1 MSFFSNSSHL
11 DDAVSKCRHNKYI
24 FIRRQ
29 FLCLSVNQS
38 VSQTDERSI
47 STRATNQSLLRFPLV
62 IGYAIDLYFKI
73 KSCLEAC
80 PTKSNGSI
88 VICTKYLIRKE
99 TNMTQAKVLS
109 DKDVRKV
116 LLYIAS
122 RKHANRN
129 RAMFVLLNSTGM
141 RVGEL
146 AALRLC
152 DVLQSTGEIVDEIRL
167 GAVQTKGS
175 RGRTVV
181 LSQKAQ
187 EEIKHYLQTRFNLK
201 GLLAVTMTDTSR
213 ALFTTQKNPNRG
225 FSSSTLTQHFHY
237 IYKGAGINGAS
248 SHSSRRSFITNLANM
263 GVSVRVLMELAGH
276 RSMAVTQRY
285 IDVNPSMMRKAVELL
300 G

>member
-1 MSFFSNSSHL
+1 M
-11 DDAVSKCRHNKYI
+11 A
-24 FIRRQ
+24 
-29 FLCLSVNQS
+29 
-38 VSQTDERSI
+38 
-47 STRATNQSLLRFPLV
+47 
-62 IGYAIDLYFKI
+62 
-73 KSCLEAC
+73 
-80 PTKSNGSI
+80 
-88 VICTKYLIRKE
+88 
-99 TNMTQAKVLS
+99 QAKVLS
-109 DKDVRKV
+109 DKDIRKV

-122 RKHANRN
+122 RKHATRN

-146 AALRLC
+146 SALRLSS
-152 DVLQSTGEIVDEIRL
+152 VLTPTGEIVDEIRL
-167 GAVQTKGS
+167 SADQTKGS

-187 EEIKHYLQTRFNLK
+187 EEIKNYLQTRFKLK
-201 GLLAVTMTDTSR
+201 DLLAVTLTDTSR

-225 FSSSTLTQHFHY
+225 FSASTLTQHFHY
-237 IYKGAGINGAS
+237 IYKGAGITGAS

-285 IDVNPSMMRKAVELL
+285 IDVNPSMMRKAIELL

>member
-1 MSFFSNSSHL
+1 M
-11 DDAVSKCRHNKYI
+11 A
-24 FIRRQ
+24 
-29 FLCLSVNQS
+29 
-38 VSQTDERSI
+38 
-47 STRATNQSLLRFPLV
+47 
-62 IGYAIDLYFKI
+62 
-73 KSCLEAC
+73 
-80 PTKSNGSI
+80 
-88 VICTKYLIRKE
+88 
-99 TNMTQAKVLS
+99 QAKVLS

-122 RKHANRN
+122 RKHATRN

-152 DVLQSTGEIVDEIRL
+152 DVLTPTGEIGDEIRL
-167 GAVQTKGS
+167 AADQTKGS

-187 EEIKHYLQTRFNLK
+187 EEIKNYLQTRFKLK
-201 GLLAVTMTDTSR
+201 DLLAVTFTDTSR

-225 FSSSTLTQHFHY
+225 FSASTLTQHFHY

-276 RSMAVTQRY
+276 RQLSTVQKY

-300 G
+300 